1 MFALISTRLGK
12 TFDASR
18 AMVMSSKSALST
30 CGFTAERRT
39 RKYVAQHIAMGYRVT
54 LEPAD

>member
-1 MFALISTRLGK
+1 MFALISTRLRK

-18 AMVMSSKSALST
+18 ATVMSSKSGSST
-30 CGFTAERRT
+30 CGFIAERRT
-39 RKYVAQHIAMGYRVT
+39 RKYVAQLIAMGYRVT